1 MSSPRLCL
9 DPSFIVIQD
18 CGHYYSSGREFAVDP
33 EHLGRSSTKASTS
46 WLRTLRRGV
55 GKGRRSCRK
64 NSASPTIERKTW
76 TKILDI
82 GSAEEP
88 LEVTESQN
96 ASMFSILGYI
106 VYIPNRE
113 HTRVYGS
120 IREHTRAGTI
130 L

>member
-1 MSSPRLCL
+1 MCL

-18 CGHYYSSGREFAVDP
+18 CGYYYSSGHEFAVDP

-46 WLRTLRRGV
+46 WSRTLRRGV
-55 GKGRRSCRK
+55 GKGRRSRRK
-64 NSASPTIERKTW
+64 NSASPTVERKTW
-76 TKILDI
+76 KDI

-96 ASMFSILGYI
+96 ASMFSILVYI

-113 HTRVYGS
+113 CTRVYES
-120 IREHTRAGTI
+120 TRAGTI